1 MIAGFLV
8 EPHFCRDRGIPL
20 LDSAS
25 LPGSVVLPD
34 VHDAVDEAGEV
45 DEKKE
50 EDGKVEEDELAIG
63 DMVVDEA
70 GLDSD
75 LWIKA

>member
-1 MIAGFLV
+1 MISCFLV
-8 EPHFCRDRGIPL
+8 DPHFCHHRGIPL
-20 LDSAS
+20 LNSAP
-25 LPGSVVLPD
+25 LPGSIVLPD
-34 VHDAVDEAGEV
+34 VNDAVDEAGEI

-75 LWIKA
+75 LWIEA